1 MKTAKLALK
10 PYLEKIEQLC
20 EPLGKEALTELIVAM
35 ARNAG
40 RLRSA

>member
-20 EPLGKEALTELIVAM
+20 APVCNGEMQNEE
-35 ARNAG
+35 
-40 RLRSA
+40 